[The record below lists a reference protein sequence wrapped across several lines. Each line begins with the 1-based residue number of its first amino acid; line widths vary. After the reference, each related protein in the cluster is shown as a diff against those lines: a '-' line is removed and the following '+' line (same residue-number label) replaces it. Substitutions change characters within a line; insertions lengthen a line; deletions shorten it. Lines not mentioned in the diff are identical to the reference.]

1 MDGFVGYTVNIPNN
15 LWEGIACRV
24 IDSGYRKIYRLVFRV
39 FKNEEK
45 LLILLSLQTSIK
57 KRRTSFFT

>member
-24 IDSGYRKIYRLVFRV
+24 IDFGYRKIYRLVFRV
-39 FKNEEK
+39 LNQEK